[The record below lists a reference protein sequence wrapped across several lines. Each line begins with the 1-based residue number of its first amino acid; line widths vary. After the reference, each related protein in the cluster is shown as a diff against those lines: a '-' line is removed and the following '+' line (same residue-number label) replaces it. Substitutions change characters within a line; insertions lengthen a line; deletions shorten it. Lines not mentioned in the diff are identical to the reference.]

1 MVKNIRL
8 EDVKKYEF
16 TGTSIVLVI
25 GFFDGVHRGHQE
37 IINLCIKKAEET
49 RGSSMALTFNL
60 PPLNV
65 RRNRIYKKLI
75 LTYKEKINIIKDL
88 GIDIIVTAG
97 INKRFL
103 DLTPE
108 QFCEKI
114 LIDTFDIREL
124 YIGTGFRFGKDAAG
138 DISFLKEYL
147 GRKNIKVNEV
157 DLVESRGEIIS
168 STVIRKHYS
177 EGNIERIK
185 QLLGRDPYL
194 RGQVIRGAGRGKKLG
209 IPTVNIDAGESL
221 VLPADGVYIG
231 MISTGKYPVE
241 KLPAVVNIGDNPTF
255 GERKKRVESHLLDYD
270 GNLYKKM
277 IKVEFLKR
285 IRGEIKFEAIN
296 DLMEQIKKDIKM
308 ARSYFK

>member
-1 MVKNIRL
+1 
-8 EDVKKYEF
+8 
-16 TGTSIVLVI
+16 
-25 GFFDGVHRGHQE
+25 
-37 IINLCIKKAEET
+37 
-49 RGSSMALTFNL
+49 LTF
-60 PPLNV
+60 
-65 RRNRIYKKLI
+65 
-75 LTYKEKINIIKDL
+75 KEKINIIKDL

-114 LIDTFDIREL
+114 LIDTFDIKEL
-124 YIGTGFRFGKDAAG
+124 YIGKGFRFGKDAAG

-185 QLLGRDPYL
+185 QLLGRDPYI
-194 RGQVIRGAGRGKKLG
+194 RGQVTRGAGRGKKLG
-209 IPTVNIDAGESL
+209 IPTVNINADESL

-231 MISTGKYPVE
+231 MISMGKYPVE
-241 KLPAVVNIGDNPTF
+241 RLPAVVNIGDNPTF
-255 GERKKRVESHLLDYD
+255 GDRKKRVESHLLDYD

-277 IKVEFLKR
+277 IKVEFLER

-296 DLMEQIKKDIKM
+296 DLTEQIKKDIKM
-308 ARSYFK
+308 ARLYFK